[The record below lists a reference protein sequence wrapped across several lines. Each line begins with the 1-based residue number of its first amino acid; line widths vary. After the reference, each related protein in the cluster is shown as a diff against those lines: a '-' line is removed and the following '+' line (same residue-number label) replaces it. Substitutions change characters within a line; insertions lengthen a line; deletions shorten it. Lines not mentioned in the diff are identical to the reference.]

1 MHIGYGRCLQ
11 EKSMAKVLMVDDE
24 ELFCKTAGIF
34 LSRAGH
40 EVHTAGTSR
49 EAIDWGSHFRPEV
62 LLTDRMLENSVH
74 GLDITRALQLV
85 TPDLPT
91 ILITGYPSRDLEVVA
106 KQAKV
111 FVIIEKPCLPEII
124 LTAVQQAIVAEPL
137 PPTLPPVGVVEVD
150 ASGTIVYTNGK
161 AKELLSETCAGRDAT
176 HAAVLLAE
184 ALAG

>member
-1 MHIGYGRCLQ
+1 
-11 EKSMAKVLMVDDE
+11 MAKILMVDDE

-85 TPDLPT
+85 THRSSAQ
-91 ILITGYPSRDLEVVA
+91 G
-106 KQAKV
+106 
-111 FVIIEKPCLPEII
+111 
-124 LTAVQQAIVAEPL
+124 L
-137 PPTLPPVGVVEVD
+137 PPAPTERSD
-150 ASGTIVYTNGK
+150 ERSRQA
-161 AKELLSETCAGRDAT
+161 AGR
-176 HAAVLLAE
+176 
-184 ALAG
+184 AGDRAPDRESLPRAGAG